1 MKPEGVDA
9 ATMET
14 TVALAADPVVEAA
27 PPGEGQGQTPPTSQT
42 EGTGPAEPQTAET
55 PTAATKTGKTKPSD
69 PKAKTKPGSKTK
81 TPTKTAAAGPRPPTG
96 QGRITNGVQKPQ
108 TNGVAKKTALEK
120 KTASTALAPQKKP
133 AASASAGTAKASS
146 ARPAGAT
153 RLVSAPANG
162 TKTAGT
168 AHLAKKTAVAPAN
181 GDKAKPKTTAPR
193 PVSTGATKP
202 SSTSSPKPDRPPAA
216 KTARAAAGPVSRP
229 TAAALKTATT
239 ATSKTSTT
247 TSKPSAVA
255 KTSTSTAKPSPA
267 KSTAPGAGCIPTQ
280 PSKTTTPV
288 RKDVSKP
295 STPAAKK
302 PTAHPVSLPPAT
314 KTTKPDTPKAAA
326 LAKPE
331 SASKKPSAPGKVAAD
346 AKSSKPKDSKP
357 APSKEVSASPRTPS
371 AKNSTAKMASPKK
384 TVGSST
390 PVPVKRGP
398 KPTQAAEPAVKDGG
412 KKEAA
417 PALETA
423 ATVNAVSA
431 SSAATTATAF
441 VDLTVATK
449 EHDVQAEPTSELA
462 PKPKSEVL
470 SEFTS
475 EVAPESN
482 SVLPAE
488 HPSEL
493 LLEPKSEFLVV
504 TESNVVPESKPEFL
518 LEKESELA
526 PESKHE
532 IMLEKECEFAP
543 ESKHELLL
551 EKDSELVPESKHEF
565 MLETESELVP
575 ESKHEFML
583 ETESELVPESKHEI
597 MLEKECELAP
607 EYKHEIMLEKECE
620 LAPEYKHEL
629 LLEKESELAPES
641 KPGFLLE
648 KECELAPEY
657 KHEIMLEKECELA
670 PEYKHELLL
679 EKESELAPESKPG
692 FLLEKECEL
701 APESKHEIML
711 EKECEFA
718 PESKPG
724 FLLEKECELAP
735 ESKHEIMLE
744 TESELVPES
753 KHELLLEKDSKL
765 APEYKHEF
773 MLEKECE
780 FAPEYKHEFM
790 LEKECEFAPEYKH
803 EFMLEK
809 ECEFAPECKQEFLLE
824 TKSKVPPEFKP
835 EFLSETKSELA
846 LDHKPE
852 FLLENRFEFATDP
865 KAENLIETKTE
876 FLLETESKLV
886 PEPEPELQLE
896 TNSEF
901 VPEITQEPTVDT
913 LFPVAVEDRAEY
925 TEDTGLEEKTAENV
939 VTELASH
946 MDLGSLRETISAPSP
961 LGTTVMSP
969 PSSPTEYEATT
980 VEPWISAPN
989 LDTHASAEPW
999 TRSEQLFSSAENLKQ
1014 EQTRSQEHLL
1024 GPIESTAE
1032 ELVVEGKTYLLST
1045 SPLEHLSS
1053 GSPTLPRMEREE
1065 AVEKAEQEVNEDDH
1079 DDIEEEEE
1087 EEQEESEV
1095 VRTQTM
1101 PLREHA
1107 EDLKVGLP
1115 EYDTSG
1121 WETVPSD
1128 GAGVS
1133 SQQEKT
1139 GTTSPVQMESLQA
1152 DENVDDFFLKKVQL
1166 EQPFMGPPGVKSFS
1180 DEEEE
1185 EEEEDE
1191 QVRQSM
1197 CAGERH
1203 ENIPHHCPTSQ
1214 KEEEQEGED
1223 VERVSE
1229 GPMEIGSEGAGK
1241 VDEDDYDEGYMDS
1254 LSRTA
1259 PAPSMPMTAAWGS
1272 ANPFGDT
1279 WAQPASLHMTSSPL
1293 DVDTDPE
1300 TPTKSPAEAW
1310 LEQPLGHSADPHL
1323 DVRQETEGSV
1333 PADGSNLDI
1342 PAVGMSQSSTLSGAA
1357 LAAHSSSETSTPEEL
1372 RDYDSSSGVESHSDK
1387 QQTPVPAAQPDQD
1400 QDLGIHLER
1409 GDGEEE
1415 EAETLPADE
1424 PVTPQLSK
1432 ALPPPETSLP
1442 WTKTRGAADMHVGE
1456 EDGGTPQSAN
1466 SVASYGF
1473 DCSAS
1478 NSNAHS
1484 TAESSGKSP
1493 GIFSLENEDQLPEE
1507 AKDPSLI
1514 KELTLPPADA
1524 HPGEPLGCP
1533 VDLLPLA
1540 QQGEPHVGL
1549 DHQYLLGEKSGASVL
1564 EDVDPDSP
1572 VHLSPQREDIADE
1585 QPPYYSAICD
1595 KTDSFLAA
1603 VRAFSVSF
1611 VPLWPACSF
1620 LLLVLFSLSP
1630 FPRSLPRVS
1639 VGDVYCWCS
1648 PLSCR
1653 ATEPSRGSLTI
1664 AALLSCSLVKP
1675 SSSAPAAAQRPRGG
1689 AGATGASEAAEGGSS
1704 VCRRGKRGRGSSPGP
1719 RTIPEAVETG
1729 EDEPERRRRP
1739 LRTRVGVVR
1748 QLLRRASV
1756 TSVCS
1761 YSPTCRGSSPPPPSW
1776 RCTAEDRHHGGNP
1789 RSVSGRQ
1796 TGVSRSLSADSV
1808 VLDRRGLACFS
1819 STRIPVKRGP
1829 SDLPAARAVTLE
1841 MALYDSPQE
1850 ISTTVKADAL
1860 MWQSHRRSPSVKR
1873 MEEAPERPL
1882 DDECTQNGRRCLPGE
1897 VGGAKAPPC
1906 PQRREEPIVG
1916 MGGVLH
1922 NPPGLRLAP
1931 LVVDGLQVRKFREV
1945 GVTRLSFVLV
1955 SLSSLWRK
1963 QP

>member
-42 EGTGPAEPQTAET
+42 EGTGPGEPQTAET

-69 PKAKTKPGSKTK
+69 PKGKTKPGSKTK
-81 TPTKTAAAGPRPPTG
+81 TPTKTAAAGPRAPTG

-181 GDKAKPKTTAPR
+181 GDKAKPKTTGTH
-193 PVSTGATKP
+193 VEMKM
-202 SSTSSPKPDRPPAA
+202 
-216 KTARAAAGPVSRP
+216 AAAGPVSRP

-331 SASKKPSAPGKVAAD
+331 SASKKPSAPGKVATD

-412 KKEAA
+412 KKESA

-551 EKDSELVPESKHEF
+551 EKDSELVPESKHELPLEKDSELVPESKHELLLEKDSELVPESKHEF

-620 LAPEYKHEL
+620 L
-629 LLEKESELAPES
+629 
-641 KPGFLLE
+641 
-648 KECELAPEY
+648 
-657 KHEIMLEKECELA
+657 
-670 PEYKHELLL
+670 
-679 EKESELAPESKPG
+679 
-692 FLLEKECEL
+692 
-701 APESKHEIML
+701 
-711 EKECEFA
+711 
-718 PESKPG
+718 
-724 FLLEKECELAP
+724 
-735 ESKHEIMLE
+735 
-744 TESELVPES
+744 
-753 KHELLLEKDSKL
+753 
-765 APEYKHEF
+765 
-773 MLEKECE
+773 
-780 FAPEYKHEFM
+780 
-790 LEKECEFAPEYKH
+790 
-803 EFMLEK
+803 
-809 ECEFAPECKQEFLLE
+809 
-824 TKSKVPPEFKP
+824 
-835 EFLSETKSELA
+835 
-846 LDHKPE
+846 
-852 FLLENRFEFATDP
+852 
-865 KAENLIETKTE
+865 
-876 FLLETESKLV
+876 
-886 PEPEPELQLE
+886 
-896 TNSEF
+896 
-901 VPEITQEPTVDT
+901 EPTVDT

-1024 GPIESTAE
+1024 GPTESTAE

-1053 GSPTLPRMEREE
+1053 GSPTLPKMEREE

-1197 CAGERH
+1197 CAGECH

-1424 PVTPQLSK
+1424 VLGDAPTAPASAPSSPSTSGDEASDTEGEMQINDPDAPAGDAA
-1432 ALPPPETSLP
+1432 ALESPSASRNLP
-1442 WTKTRGAADMHVGE
+1442 ALDEDEEAADMHVGE

-1540 QQGEPHVGL
+1540 QQAEPHVGL

-1595 KTDSFLAA
+1595 KTDSFLAGNEKK
-1603 VRAFSVSF
+1603 RIQEQNKTKKKQQNRKMENIGWTLPMF
-1611 VPLWPACSF
+1611 VFNRLF
-1620 LLLVLFSLSP
+1620 LLEKV
-1630 FPRSLPRVS
+1630 
-1639 VGDVYCWCS
+1639 
-1648 PLSCR
+1648 
-1653 ATEPSRGSLTI
+1653 
-1664 AALLSCSLVKP
+1664 
-1675 SSSAPAAAQRPRGG
+1675 Q
-1689 AGATGASEAAEGGSS
+1689 
-1704 VCRRGKRGRGSSPGP
+1704 
-1719 RTIPEAVETG
+1719 
-1729 EDEPERRRRP
+1729 
-1739 LRTRVGVVR
+1739 
-1748 QLLRRASV
+1748 
-1756 TSVCS
+1756 
-1761 YSPTCRGSSPPPPSW
+1761 
-1776 RCTAEDRHHGGNP
+1776 
-1789 RSVSGRQ
+1789 
-1796 TGVSRSLSADSV
+1796 
-1808 VLDRRGLACFS
+1808 
-1819 STRIPVKRGP
+1819 
-1829 SDLPAARAVTLE
+1829 
-1841 MALYDSPQE
+1841 
-1850 ISTTVKADAL
+1850 
-1860 MWQSHRRSPSVKR
+1860 
-1873 MEEAPERPL
+1873 
-1882 DDECTQNGRRCLPGE
+1882 
-1897 VGGAKAPPC
+1897 
-1906 PQRREEPIVG
+1906 
-1916 MGGVLH
+1916 
-1922 NPPGLRLAP
+1922 
-1931 LVVDGLQVRKFREV
+1931 
-1945 GVTRLSFVLV
+1945 
-1955 SLSSLWRK
+1955 
-1963 QP
+1963 